1 MPRVSAELTVM
12 KQYQGTVM
20 LRFLI
25 SWLLVLAVAG
35 TSANANDTPSFKIAT
50 KRDDDQVRVTTEKNK
65 TIFSIHSPFGI
76 SNAVIE
82 RAEEKWPDAVV
93 LRLHLKGL
101 ENFSVSNDKVKL
113 EASVSSQDGK
123 VRFWKDGKED
133 TPLDAKSPYWME
145 IQMVGSDGKPA
156 KTIPLK
162 DGYFE
167 LQLPKAFFEGNPKSI
182 TLNWIDF
189 YRN

>member
-1 MPRVSAELTVM
+1 MPHI
-12 KQYQGTVM
+12 
-20 LRFLI
+20 LI
-25 SWLLVLAVAG
+25 PGLLFLAVAA
-35 TSANANDTPSFKIAT
+35 TTANADENPPFTIT
-50 KRDDDQVRVTTEKNK
+50 MKRDNDRVDVKTEKDK
-65 TIFSIHSPFGI
+65 VAFLVHSPFGI

-82 RAEEKWPDAVV
+82 RADEIWPDAVV
-93 LRLHLKGL
+93 FRLHLKGL

-113 EASVSSQDGK
+113 EASVSSQDSK
-123 VRFWKDGKED
+123 VRLWKDGKED
-133 TPLDAKSPYWME
+133 TPLDAKSPYWIE

-162 DGYFE
+162 EGYFE
-167 LQLPKAFFEGNPKSI
+167 LQVPKAFFEGNPKSI